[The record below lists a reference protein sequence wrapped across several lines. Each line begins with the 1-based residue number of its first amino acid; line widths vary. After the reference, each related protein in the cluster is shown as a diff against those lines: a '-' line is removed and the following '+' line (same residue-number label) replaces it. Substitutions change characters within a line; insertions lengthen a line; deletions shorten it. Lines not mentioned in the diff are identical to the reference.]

1 MMRDAYQ
8 TINKSFEP
16 SQGDVKSYFEVLD
29 CVNEGQVGYK
39 DLEKHVIRFLIG
51 EDYDVRGGQK
61 DVAGVLLLGSVMIGI
76 RGGALLAASVFETA
90 VFVATAWSRDA
101 HWH

>member
-29 CVNEGQVGYK
+29 CKNEGSVTYQ

-51 EDYDVRGGQK
+51 EDY
-61 DVAGVLLLGSVMIGI
+61 GV
-76 RGGALLAASVFETA
+76 
-90 VFVATAWSRDA
+90 
-101 HWH
+101 

>member
-1 MMRDAYQ
+1 MASQEYEPLVDLKNAKEIAAEIFSMYDQTSTGFIGEEGVKDMMRDAYQ

-29 CVNEGQVGYK
+29 CVNKGQVTYK

-51 EDYDVRGGQK
+51 EDYD
-61 DVAGVLLLGSVMIGI
+61 
-76 RGGALLAASVFETA
+76 F
-90 VFVATAWSRDA
+90 
-101 HWH
+101 